1 MLRSAYIT
9 GIRLSLKLSIRWP
22 YAILPKGFGEFD
34 KTGNARM
41 KTWSPP
47 LACDPLRVQPNIRN
61 TRQSVNA
68 WARIDLC
75 ICLYVPRGPI
85 FDLKNTKK
93 KGT

>member
-22 YAILPKGFGEFD
+22 YAILPKGFGDFD

-47 LACDPLRVQPNIRN
+47 SLVILFVFSPTFGIRGN
-61 TRQSVNA
+61 RS
-68 WARIDLC
+68 ILG
-75 ICLYVPRGPI
+75 LE
-85 FDLKNTKK
+85 
-93 KGT
+93 